1 MVVIYSPLQMAADLV
16 ENYQGHPAFQFIR
29 DVPADWDD
37 TKVLNGKIGDYVTI
51 ARKKKDAWYIGS
63 ITDENAREFTFK
75 LDFLDEKI
83 NYEAVF
89 YADGPNADWV
99 SNPLDYRIEKKLVK
113 KDDEYLMK
121 LAPGGGH
128 AVVIKP
134 IE

>member
-1 MVVIYSPLQMAADLV
+1 MAADLV

-75 LDFLDEKI
+75 LDFLDEKM
-83 NYEAVF
+83 NYEVVI
-89 YADGPNADWV
+89 YADGPDADWV
-99 SNPLDYRIEKKLVK
+99 SNPLDYTIEKKMVK
-113 KDDEYLMK
+113 KDDEYLIK
-121 LAPGGGH
+121 LASGGGH

-134 IE
+134 VE